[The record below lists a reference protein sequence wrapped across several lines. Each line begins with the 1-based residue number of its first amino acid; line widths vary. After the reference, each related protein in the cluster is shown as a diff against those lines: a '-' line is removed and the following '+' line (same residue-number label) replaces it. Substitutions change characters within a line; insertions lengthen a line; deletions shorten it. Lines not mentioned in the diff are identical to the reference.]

1 MVHVLK
7 IKLEDLGDPIKVT
20 WHTSCQAKREM
31 EIGDTPKQL
40 LGQLKN
46 VELLELERED
56 ECCVFGGT
64 FAIKEQHIFAAMVK
78 DKLDDISKTSTNRH
92 LGGECGCLLKIS
104 GAMKHFGNT
113 SVQ

>member
-7 IKLEDLGDPIKVT
+7 IKLEDLGDPIKVPLHTT
-20 WHTSCQAKREM
+20 WHAKREM
-31 EIGDTPKQL
+31 EIGNTPKQL

-56 ECCVFGGT
+56 ECCGFGGT
-64 FAIKEQHIFAAMVK
+64 FAIKEQHVYAAMVK
-78 DKLDDISKTSTNRH
+78 DKLDDISKTATNRH

-113 SVQ
+113 SFQ

>member
-1 MVHVLK
+1 MVHVQK
-7 IKLEDLGDPIKVT
+7 IKLEDLGGPIKVPR
-20 WHTSCQAKREM
+20 HTSCHAKREM
-31 EIGDTPKQL
+31 EIGGTPKQL

-56 ECCVFGGT
+56 ECCGFGGT
-64 FAIKEQHIFAAMVK
+64 FAIKEQHIYAAMVK
-78 DKLDDISKTSTNRH
+78 DKLDDISKTATNRH

-113 SVQ
+113 SFQ

>member
-40 LGQLKN
+40 LDQFKN
-46 VELLELERED
+46 AELLEL
-56 ECCVFGGT
+56 
-64 FAIKEQHIFAAMVK
+64 
-78 DKLDDISKTSTNRH
+78 
-92 LGGECGCLLKIS
+92 
-104 GAMKHFGNT
+104 
-113 SVQ
+113 

>member
-7 IKLEDLGDPIKVT
+7 IKLEDLVDPIKVT

-31 EIGDTPKQL
+31 EIWDTPKQL

-46 VELLELERED
+46 AELLELERED
-56 ECCVFGGT
+56 ESCGFGGA
-64 FAIKEQHIFAAMVK
+64 FAIKEQHIFAA
-78 DKLDDISKTSTNRH
+78 LCSHGFDDISKTATNRH
-92 LGGECGCLLKIS
+92 LGGECGYLLKIS

>member
-56 ECCVFGGT
+56 ECCGFGGT
-64 FAIKEQHIFAAMVK
+64 FAIKEQHI
-78 DKLDDISKTSTNRH
+78 LQPWLKTS
-92 LGGECGCLLKIS
+92 LMIFLKQRQI
-104 GAMKHFGNT
+104 AI
-113 SVQ
+113 